1 MTPRSRRKLI
11 VLETDRPALSEV
23 TAVARS
29 WYDVLSTAEPRQ
41 AKAWLSANTDDI
53 AVFITD
59 HSAQFYEGKSL
70 LEQVKTQFPEVRRVV
85 LTSYSDLSTLIEG
98 LHNGAIQ
105 KLVQKPID
113 RNELAAAI
121 VPIEAV
127 VSGMALANRP
137 IAKAG

>member
-1 MTPRSRRKLI
+1 MTPPRSRRKLI

-23 TAVARS
+23 LAIARS
-29 WYDVLSTAEPRQ
+29 WYDVLSTSEPRQ
-41 AKAWLSANTDDI
+41 AKAWLSAHADI
-53 AVFITD
+53 AVFVTD
-59 HSAQFYEGKSL
+59 HSAQIFEGKSL
-70 LEQVKTQFPEVRRVV
+70 LEQVKTQLPDVRRVV

-121 VPIEAV
+121 APIEALV
-127 VSGMALANRP
+127 AATPLSNRP
-137 IAKAG
+137 VAKVG

>member
-1 MTPRSRRKLI
+1 MVQSIRRKLI
-11 VLETDRPALSEV
+11 VLDADQPVRTEV
-23 TAVARS
+23 ERIARS

-41 AKAWLSANTDDI
+41 AKAWLTAHADI
-53 AVFITD
+53 AVFVTD
-59 HSAQFYEGKSL
+59 HTAQQFEGKSL
-70 LEQVKTQFPEVRRVV
+70 LEQTKTEFPDIRRVV
-85 LTSYSDLSTLIEG
+85 LTSYSDLSMLVHG

-113 RNELAAAI
+113 RNELAGAI

-127 VSGMALANRP
+127 VNGMALANRP

>member
-23 TAVARS
+23 LAIARS
-29 WYDVLSTAEPRQ
+29 WYDVLATSEPRQ
-41 AKAWLSANTDDI
+41 AKAWLGTYADEI

-59 HSAQFYEGKSL
+59 HSSQFFEGKSL
-70 LEQVKTQFPEVRRVV
+70 LEQVKTQLPDVRRIV
-85 LTSYSDLSTLIEG
+85 LTSYSDLSMLIEG

-105 KLVQKPID
+105 KLVQKPIN

-121 VPIEAV
+121 VPIEAMV
-127 VSGMALANRP
+127 
-137 IAKAG
+137 AG